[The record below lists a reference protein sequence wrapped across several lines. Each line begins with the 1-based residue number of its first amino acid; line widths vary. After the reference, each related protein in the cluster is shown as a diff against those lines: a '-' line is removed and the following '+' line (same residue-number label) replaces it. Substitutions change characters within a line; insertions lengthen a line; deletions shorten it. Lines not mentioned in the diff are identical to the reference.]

1 MPALRPGPVTLAVAG
16 LGLVVLAGVGATAL
30 AATEDEGPIIGAL
43 VVAWLVTI
51 AGAVGVQ
58 AVARRPARRL
68 SCEVRALTSE
78 RAVREQRVGPIGPF
92 GDEDLSGIARTVNM
106 LTESLRGQLELASR
120 ERGRLEQTLAA
131 AADVVVAVD
140 GAATVVYANAA
151 ASAVLT
157 VQAPAALGR
166 PLLAVLS
173 DHEVHE
179 LVSRALRGAETLF
192 SETRSSEAGSS
203 EARSSEEGSARG
215 APRPGAPA
223 PGSSGPASSL
233 PQGGALIRR
242 DDRHYQVTARPL
254 TGGGLWAAVLMMH
267 DVTSAHEAEQ
277 TRREFVA
284 NVSHELRTPLTAI
297 RGYLEAL
304 SEDDANPE
312 ESRHFLAIITRQT
325 ERMERLVRDLLRLA
339 RLDAG
344 QETLAVVACETRTLA
359 QAVAA
364 DLARALATRQQRIDI
379 AIAPDA
385 EIVRGDPAG
394 LHDALRNLVANAIT
408 YGPEGTTVRIEALR
422 INGFVSISVLDEGP
436 GIPGEDLSRVF
447 ERFYR
452 VDKSRSR
459 DPGGTGLG
467 LAIVRH
473 LVELHGGTVRA
484 ENCAGGGARF
494 TVALPA

>member
-68 SCEVRALTSE
+68 SREVRALTSE

-203 EARSSEEGSARG
+203 EEGSARG

-284 NVSHELRTPLTAI
+284 NVSHELRTPLATIA
-297 RGYLEAL
+297 A
-304 SEDDANPE
+304 A
-312 ESRHFLAIITRQT
+312 A
-325 ERMERLVRDLLRLA
+325 
-339 RLDAG
+339 
-344 QETLAVVACETRTLA
+344 ETLELGWTRPTVIA
-359 QAVAA
+359 STGSSIRRRTRWRSWWRRCWTW
-364 DLARALATRQQRIDI
+364 RAW
-379 AIAPDA
+379 
-385 EIVRGDPAG
+385 
-394 LHDALRNLVANAIT
+394 
-408 YGPEGTTVRIEALR
+408 
-422 INGFVSISVLDEGP
+422 SP
-436 GIPGEDLSRVF
+436 G
-447 ERFYR
+447 
-452 VDKSRSR
+452 
-459 DPGGTGLG
+459 
-467 LAIVRH
+467 
-473 LVELHGGTVRA
+473 
-484 ENCAGGGARF
+484 
-494 TVALPA
+494 